1 MAAGSRGKETI
12 MNPETL
18 ELKEKRGRQVNK
30 ALRFIVIMLGVS
42 FLLAALC
49 LGWNCLRNPGVHG
62 LHLASDM
69 LSVLFFLITGSYC
82 IFGGKSL
89 A

>member
-18 ELKEKRGRQVNK
+18 ELKEKRGRQVGR

-42 FLLAALC
+42 FLLAGVVI
-49 LGWNCLRNPGVHG
+49 GWNATRVQPHG
-62 LHLASDM
+62 WGAFRESC
-69 LSVLFFLITGSYC
+69 SLFLLMFVGSCC
-82 IFGGKSL
+82 ILGGKSL
-89 A
+89 T